1 MYPRAERL
9 CNMNLFKRVMNIF
22 SLKNSLSSLGIET
35 KLSDQ
40 MSAALNIWEEL
51 YRGKSRLSLAS
62 AIAAETA
69 RLVTI
74 EFKSEISGSQR
85 AEYLNEQYADVLAN
99 IRNITELACAKG
111 GVVLKPYFADGRIRV
126 SCVQAENFVPTE
138 FNSSGDIVG
147 AAFLDRYFS
156 GKKIYT
162 RIEQH
167 GFENGIYKI
176 KNTAFVS
183 DNASALGRQIRLGDV
198 AQWREI
204 EPVVCIKG
212 ITKPLFSYFKMPM
225 ANFVDADSPLGVSVF
240 ARVTSLIEDAE
251 KQYGRLLWE
260 FESGERALYVDEAA
274 MRRDRSGHCIIP
286 DMRLYRLLNSGD
298 DTLFKDWTP
307 TLRDESLIKGLNEI
321 LRKIEF
327 NSGLAYGTLSNVVNV
342 DRTAEEIRVSKQRS
356 YAHVCDI
363 QNSLRTALSS
373 LVEAMDTLLS
383 LYDQVKPGEYA
394 ISFEFDDSIVA
405 DRKAEFEEKIR
416 LCQAGIIA
424 PWEMRM
430 WYLGEE
436 EETAKMRSC
445 MPAHEPVNNQQA
457 GKV

>member
-1 MYPRAERL
+1 
-9 CNMNLFKRVMNIF
+9 MNLFKRVMNIF
-22 SLKNSLSSLGIET
+22 GLKNSLSSLGIET
-35 KLSDQ
+35 KLSEQ
-40 MSAALNIWEEL
+40 MSAALNVWEGL
-51 YRGKSRLSLAS
+51 YRGKSNLSLAS

-74 EFKSEISGSQR
+74 ELKSEISGSER
-85 AEYLNEQYADVLAN
+85 AEYLNRQYRDVLYN

-111 GVVLKPYFADGRIRV
+111 GVVLKPYVTGDQIKV
-126 SCVQAENFVPTE
+126 SCIQAENFVPTE
-138 FNSSGDIVG
+138 FDSSGNIIG

-156 GKKIYT
+156 GNKVYT

-176 KNTAFVS
+176 KNTAFLS
-183 DNASALGRQIRLGDV
+183 DNASALGRQVSLKDV
-198 AQWREI
+198 EVWREI
-204 EPVVCIKG
+204 EPVVGIKG
-212 ITKPLFSYFKMPM
+212 ITSPLFTYFKMPM
-225 ANFVDADSPLGVSVF
+225 ANFIDSDSPLGVSVF

-274 MRRDRSGHCIIP
+274 MRRDRSGHHIIP

-298 DTLFKDWTP
+298 DTLFEDWTP
-307 TLRDESLIKGLNEI
+307 TLRDASLINGLNEI

-327 NSGLAYGTLSNVVNV
+327 NSGLAYGTLSNVLNI

-363 QNSLRTALSS
+363 QTSLRTALSS
-373 LVEAMDTLLS
+373 LVEAMDTLTS
-383 LYDQVKPGEYA
+383 LYGLAKAGEYG

-405 DRKAEFEEKIR
+405 DRKAEFEEKLK
-416 LCQAGIIA
+416 LCNAGIIE
-424 PWEMRM
+424 PWEMRK
-430 WYLGEE
+430 WYFGED
-436 EETAKMRSC
+436 EETAKKRSC
-445 MPAHEPVNNQQA
+445 RPVHEPDKNKQA

>member
-1 MYPRAERL
+1 
-9 CNMNLFKRVMNIF
+9 MNLFKRVMNIF

-35 KLSDQ
+35 KLSEQ
-40 MSAALNIWEEL
+40 MSAALNVWEGL
-51 YRGKSRLSLAS
+51 YRGKSSLSLAS

-74 EFKSEISGSQR
+74 ELKSEITGSER
-85 AEYLNEQYADVLAN
+85 ADFLNKQYRDVLCN

-111 GVVLKPYFADGRIRV
+111 GVVLKPYVLDGQIKV

-176 KNTAFVS
+176 KNTAFLS
-183 DNASALGRQIRLGDV
+183 DNASALGRQISLKEV
-198 AQWREI
+198 ECWREI
-204 EPVVCIKG
+204 EPVVGIKG
-212 ITKPLFSYFKMPM
+212 ITNPLFTYFKMPM
-225 ANFVDADSPLGVSVF
+225 ANFIDADSPLGVSVF

-298 DTLFKDWTP
+298 DTLFEDWTP
-307 TLRDESLIKGLNEI
+307 TLRDESLIRGLNEI

-327 NSGLAYGTLSNVVNV
+327 NSGLAYGTLSNVLNI

-363 QNSLRTALSS
+363 QTSLRTALSS
-373 LVEAMDTLLS
+373 LIESMDTLTS
-383 LYDQVKPGEYA
+383 LYGLEKAGEYGV
-394 ISFEFDDSIVA
+394 SFEFDDSIVA
-405 DRKAEFEEKIR
+405 DRKAEFEEKLK
-416 LCQAGIIA
+416 LCNAGIIE
-424 PWEMRM
+424 PWEMRK
-430 WYLGEE
+430 WYFGED
-436 EETAKMRSC
+436 EETAKRRSC
-445 MPAHEPVNNQQA
+445 RPVHEPDKNKQA